1 MFKFILLCFCINFA
15 FSSPVI
21 QFFIEDEIKLEQP
34 QPIIIKDTSKNK
46 NLPQILFK
54 NTYDNNNNIENVGGS
69 CYCTNYMGAI
79 DQGITQM
86 CCSSSGGK
94 MSGNI
99 CISNWSSSGF
109 GNCCKATGAY
119 YGGCF

>member
-1 MFKFILLCFCINFA
+1 MLLY
-15 FSSPVI
+15 
-21 QFFIEDEIKLEQP
+21 QLH
-34 QPIIIKDTSKNK
+34 
-46 NLPQILFK
+46 
-54 NTYDNNNNIENVGGS
+54 
-69 CYCTNYMGAI
+69 GAI

>member
-1 MFKFILLCFCINFA
+1 
-15 FSSPVI
+15 
-21 QFFIEDEIKLEQP
+21 
-34 QPIIIKDTSKNK
+34 
-46 NLPQILFK
+46 
-54 NTYDNNNNIENVGGS
+54 
-69 CYCTNYMGAI
+69 MGAI

-119 YGGCF
+119 YGGCFNFLWNFYALCHKIYCYKIYCYKNLLYNNILPLHDLFNYMIYFSFLLVIVLSAVISLLYVLIVMIWSNK